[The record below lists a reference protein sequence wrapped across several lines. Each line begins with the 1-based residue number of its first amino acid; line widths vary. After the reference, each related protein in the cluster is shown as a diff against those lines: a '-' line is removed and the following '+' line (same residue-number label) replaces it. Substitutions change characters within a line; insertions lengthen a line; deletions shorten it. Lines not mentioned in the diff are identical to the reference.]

1 MMGALSLSF
10 LTLVLLTST
19 VLAGEINKEDFLK
32 SHLKEYGLV
41 TPISTD
47 SGGHFLSHLLSA
59 NHKQR
64 VKRNVPSS
72 SMPTDERLFFN
83 VTAFG
88 KDFHLRLW
96 PNSRLVAPGATV
108 EWHDETPEPGNST
121 ENGTHSVSILK
132 KEQLKS
138 DCNFIGDITDVP
150 GASVAINNCDGLAGM
165 IRTDSDE
172 YFIEPLE
179 HGTQENEE
187 NGRTHVVYRRSAVVQ
202 STSDVSVDYQPPEH
216 FRSVGLQ
223 GMPDLSVPHALNN
236 IAKQVNHTSRRRRH
250 ARDDDYNI
258 EVLLGVDDSVVRF
271 HGKEH
276 VQNYLLTLMN
286 IVNEIYHDE
295 SLDVH
300 INVVLVRMIML
311 GYAKS
316 ISLIERGNP
325 SRSLENVCRWAFVQQ
340 KEDPEHSEHHDHA
353 IFLTRQGFGPTGM
366 QGYAPVTGMCHPVR
380 SCTLNHEDGFS
391 SAFVVA
397 HETGHVLG
405 MEHDGQ
411 GNRCGDE
418 TAMGSVMA
426 PLVQAA
432 FHRYHWS
439 MCSGQELK
447 RHIHSYDCLL
457 DDPFK
462 HDWPQLPELP
472 GINYSMDEQ
481 CRFDFGV
488 GYKICTSFRTFDPC
502 KQLWCSHPDNPYFCK
517 TKKGPPLDGT
527 ECAPGKWCYKGHCM
541 WKNDNLVKQDG
552 AWGAWT
558 KYGSCSRSCGTGV
571 RFRTRQC
578 NNPAPSNGG
587 QDCPGVNYE
596 FQLCNTDDCPKHFED
611 FRAQQCQLRNSHFE
625 YQNTKHHWLPYEH
638 PDASKRCHLY
648 CQSKE
653 TADVAYMKQ
662 LVHDGT
668 RCSYKD
674 PYSICVRGECVKVGC
689 NREIGSNKEEDKCG
703 VCGGDNSHCRT
714 VKGTFT
720 RTPKKA
726 GYLKMFLIP
735 PGARHVIIQ
744 ENEASPHIL
753 AVKNQATGHYILNG
767 KGEDVRSRSFI
778 DLGVEWDYVI
788 EDDVETLHTEG
799 PLHNAVIV
807 LIIPKDNETRS
818 TLMYKYI
825 IHEDSVPINNNN
837 VIQEDTFEWALKSWS
852 QCSRPCAGGFQYTKY
867 GCRKKGDNKMVH
879 RSYCDISKKPKPIR
893 RMCNL
898 QDCTQPQWITEEWEH
913 CTKTCGSL
921 GYQIRTVLCVQF
933 LHEGTNRSVHSK
945 YCSGEKPETRRPC
958 NRLPCPAQWR
968 IGAWSECSVTC
979 GEGVARRLVTCRTGD
994 QCAGEK
1000 PESQKSCRPGPCHDE
1015 PCRGDKSIFC
1025 QMEVLAR
1032 YCSIPGY
1039 SKLCCESCSKRTLST
1054 LMTEAAEVG
1063 EELRFGS
1070 ASQLLE
1076 TLTASI
1082 NGTLKHHI
1090 QTSNKPGRSS
1100 KPNSTSAPPNLNGE
1114 GKTPK
1119 RVAQA
1124 TNPSNRNLPALGVR
1138 MQRDSASAS
1147 QHSDSLRDISK
1158 VER

>member
-1 MMGALSLSF
+1 MAALSLAF
-10 LTLVLLTST
+10 FALLGFIATSAGK
-19 VLAGEINKEDFLK
+19 AGEDDREVQL
-32 SHLKEYGLV
+32 SRRLKEYGLV
-41 TPISTD
+41 TPFSTD
-47 SGGHFLSHLLSA
+47 AHGRFLSHLLSA
-59 NHKQR
+59 THKQR
-64 VKRNVPSS
+64 VRREAS
-72 SMPTDERLFFN
+72 DEVAPDQRLFFN
-83 VTAFG
+83 ISAFG
-88 KDFHLRLW
+88 KEFHLRLR

-108 EWHDETPEPGNST
+108 EWHDDPGSV
-121 ENGTHSVSILK
+121 EGHSLAPADNGTGRINSLK
-132 KEQLKS
+132 T
-138 DCNFIGDITDVP
+138 DCAFVGDITDVP

-165 IRTDSDE
+165 IRTDADE

-179 HGTQENEE
+179 RGTQELE
-187 NGRTHVVYRRSAVVQ
+187 NQGRVHVVYRRSALLRGP
-202 STSDVSVDYQPPEH
+202 SDISVDYHAPELH
-216 FRSVGLQ
+216 DVPGTL
-223 GMPDLSVPHALNN
+223 DLV
-236 IAKQVNHTSRRRRH
+236 SRQINETVRQRERRD
-250 ARDDDYNI
+250 AGENDYNI

-295 SLDVH
+295 SLGVH

-325 SRSLENVCRWAFVQQ
+325 SRSLENVCRWAFGQQ
-340 KEDPEHSEHHDHA
+340 KGDVDHAEHHDHA

-418 TAMGSVMA
+418 TTMGSVMA

-447 RHIHSYDCLL
+447 RYIHTYDCLL

-527 ECAPGKWCYKGHCM
+527 ECGPGKWCYKGHCM
-541 WKNDNLVKQDG
+541 WKNPSQVKQDG
-552 AWGAWT
+552 SWGSWS
-558 KYGSCSRSCGTGV
+558 KHGSCSRSCGTGV
-571 RFRTRQC
+571 RLRTRHC
-578 NNPAPSNGG
+578 NNPAPINGG
-587 QDCPGVNYE
+587 QDCPGVNFEY
-596 FQLCNTDDCPKHFED
+596 QLCNMDECPKHFED
-611 FRAQQCQLRNSHFE
+611 FRAQQCQLRNAHFE
-625 YQNTKHHWLPYEH
+625 FQSAKHHWLPYEH
-638 PDASKRCHLY
+638 PDGNKRCHLY

-653 TADVAYMKQ
+653 TGDVAYMKQ

-674 PYSICVRGECVKVGC
+674 AYSVCIRGECVKVGC
-689 NREIGSNKEEDKCG
+689 DREIGSNKLEDKCG

-720 RTPKKA
+720 RTPKKG

-735 PGARHVIIQ
+735 PGARHVIVQ
-744 ENEASPHIL
+744 EHEASPQIL
-753 AVKNQATGHYILNG
+753 AIKNQATGHYILNG
-767 KGEDVRSRSFI
+767 KGEEVKSRNFI
-778 DLGVEWDYVI
+778 DLGVEWHYMV
-788 EDDVETLHTEG
+788 EEDVETLHTDG
-799 PLHNAVIV
+799 PLHNPVVV
-807 LIIPKDNETRS
+807 LIIPKDNDTRS
-818 TLMYKYI
+818 TLMYKYT
-825 IHEDSVPINNNN
+825 IHEDSVPVNNNN
-837 VIQEDTFEWALKSWS
+837 VIQEDSYEWALKSWS
-852 QCSRPCAGGFQYTKY
+852 PCSKPCAGGYQYTKY
-867 GCRKKGDNKMVH
+867 GCRKKGDTKMVH
-879 RSYCDISKKPKPIR
+879 RGYCDVSKKPKPIR

-898 QDCTQPQWITEEWEH
+898 QDCTQPQWIAEEWEH
-913 CTKTCGSL
+913 CTRTCGSL
-921 GYQIRTVLCVQF
+921 GFQSRTVRCVQL
-933 LHEGTNRSVHSK
+933 LHDAANRSVHSK
-945 YCSGEKPETRRPC
+945 YCGADRPETRRPC
-958 NRLPCPAQWR
+958 NRLACPSHWR
-968 IGAWSECSVTC
+968 TGAWSECSVTC
-979 GEGVARRLVTCRTGD
+979 GEGTERRLVSCRIGD
-994 QCAGEK
+994 QCGGDK
-1000 PESQKSCRPGPCHDE
+1000 PENVRVCRQGPCHDE
-1015 PCRGDKSIFC
+1015 PCHGDKSIFC

-1039 SKLCCESCSKRTLST
+1039 NKLCCESCSKRISGG
-1054 LMTEAAEVG
+1054 AVFAEP
-1063 EELRFGS
+1063 EDRLRFGS

-1076 TLTASI
+1076 TLMANATRAGKRQ
-1082 NGTLKHHI
+1082 NGGKPQQNSGKPQQGGSK
-1090 QTSNKPGRSS
+1090 QTQNSGKQQQNNGKQKSNVAKQQKNGRSRPLATPTLP
-1100 KPNSTSAPPNLNGE
+1100 KKAKVTSAPRRNPRNVSRW
-1114 GKTPK
+1114 P
-1119 RVAQA
+1119 A
-1124 TNPSNRNLPALGVR
+1124 TYSE
-1138 MQRDSASAS
+1138 
-1147 QHSDSLRDISK
+1147 